1 MELKKNDRIN
11 LKIDSCSADG
21 SGIGRYNGMA
31 IFVPA
36 AAVGDEIT
44 AHILKVKKNY
54 AFAKIENI
62 LVPSADRIKPK
73 CPVYLKCGGCAFSHI
88 NYEAEKKIKAEHVA
102 ECLHR
107 IGGVF
112 PELEEIIGGND
123 CRYRNKAQ
131 FPVALENGEMR
142 AGFYSPHSHR
152 VVHCPD
158 CLLQPPE
165 FEGILDVFARYV
177 RENGVS
183 VYDETAHTGLLRHIY
198 LRKGS
203 ASGEIMVCAVV
214 NGNYLPAEEKLV
226 EALLEKECAIKSII
240 LNTNTKKTNVILGDR
255 CRTLWGSDYI
265 TDILCSLKFRISP
278 LSFYQVNRDQ
288 AERLY
293 NKAAEYAGL
302 TGSETVLD
310 LYCGA
315 GTIGLSMASKAKEI
329 IGVEIVPQ
337 AVEDAKINAAEN
349 GITNARFICGDASQA
364 AALLREQGICPD
376 VIILDPP
383 RKGCGEDLL
392 KTAAQMEPQRIVYV
406 SCDPATLARDCAPL
420 KTIGYEAVKAAPVDM
435 FPRTG
440 HVETVV
446 LLSRETN
453 PLTVEVRMEVETG
466 EVKEHPTYKRIQEYV
481 QEKYGFKVHT
491 AYIAEV
497 KRMVGLDMHKAPNA
511 VEQRKHEYHP
521 CPPEKVEAIKDALR
535 HFGLIAE

>member
-226 EALLEKECAIKSII
+226 EALLEKESTIKSII

-406 SCDPATLARDCAPL
+406 SCDPATLARDCAVL
-420 KTIGYEAVKAAPVDM
+420 KTLGYEAIKAAPVDM

-446 LLSRETN
+446 LMTRTD
-453 PLTVEVRMEVETG
+453 VAKG
-466 EVKEHPTYKRIQEYV
+466 
-481 QEKYGFKVHT
+481 
-491 AYIAEV
+491 
-497 KRMVGLDMHKAPNA
+497 
-511 VEQRKHEYHP
+511 
-521 CPPEKVEAIKDALR
+521 
-535 HFGLIAE
+535 

>member
-226 EALLEKECAIKSII
+226 EALLEKESTIKSII

-406 SCDPATLARDCAPL
+406 SCDPATLARDCAAL
-420 KTIGYEAVKAAPVDM
+420 KTLGYEAIKAAPVDM

-446 LLSRETN
+446 QLVRQDIKQ
-453 PLTVEVRMEVETG
+453 EV
-466 EVKEHPTYKRIQEYV
+466 
-481 QEKYGFKVHT
+481 
-491 AYIAEV
+491 
-497 KRMVGLDMHKAPNA
+497 L
-511 VEQRKHEYHP
+511 
-521 CPPEKVEAIKDALR
+521 
-535 HFGLIAE
+535 

>member
-31 IFVPA
+31 VFVPA
-36 AAVGDEIT
+36 TAAGDEIT
-44 AHILKVKKNY
+44 AHIMKVKKNY

-62 LVPSADRIKPK
+62 IVPSKDRIKPE

-88 NYEAEKKIKAEHVA
+88 SYAAEKKIKAAHIA

-112 PELEEIIGGND
+112 PETEEIIGGAD
-123 CRYRNKAQ
+123 SRYRNKAQ
-131 FPVALENGEMR
+131 FPVSVENGELR
-142 AGFYSPHSHR
+142 AGFYAPHSHR
-152 VVHCPD
+152 VVHCPG
-158 CLLQPPE
+158 CLLQPAE
-165 FEGILDVFARYV
+165 FEGILEVFSRYV

-183 VYDETAHTGLLRHIY
+183 VYDETAHKGLLRHIY
-198 LRKGS
+198 LRKGG

-214 NGNYLPAEEKLV
+214 NGSCLPVEEKLV
-226 EALLEKECAIKSII
+226 EALLKKESAIKSIV
-240 LNTNTKKTNVILGDR
+240 LNINTKRTNVILGDR

-265 TDILCSLKFRISP
+265 TDILCGLKFRISP
-278 LSFYQVNRDQ
+278 LSFYQVNRNQ
-288 AERLY
+288 AEKLY

-302 TGSETVLD
+302 TGEETVLD

-315 GTIGLSMASKAKEI
+315 GTIGLSMASAAKEI

-337 AVEDAKINAAEN
+337 AVEDAKINASEN
-349 GITNARFICGDASQA
+349 GITNARFICGDAPQA
-364 AALLREQGICPD
+364 AALLEEQGIRPD

-383 RKGCGEDLL
+383 RKGCEEALL

-406 SCDPATLARDCAPL
+406 SCDPATLARDCAAL
-420 KTIGYEAVKAAPVDM
+420 KSLGYEAVKAAPVDM

-446 LLSRETN
+446 LLSQHRPDTHIDI
-453 PLTVEVRMEVETG
+453 
-466 EVKEHPTYKRIQEYV
+466 K
-481 QEKYGFKVHT
+481 
-491 AYIAEV
+491 
-497 KRMVGLDMHKAPNA
+497 LD
-511 VEQRKHEYHP
+511 
-521 CPPEKVEAIKDALR
+521 L
-535 HFGLIAE
+535 